1 MGNIELK
8 PVPKLSGA
16 QLEEVSEAIVDAF
29 DVGELTRILKFK
41 WGIILGNYIDLR
53 QGFYGVV
60 GDLIDWTERRGKTL
74 ELVALI
80 CTERPGNDTVQQV
93 GRALGISSADATQKY
108 DLTQKPPEKP
118 ALEALVARHSRFVD
132 YGQFLSRFRA
142 LGNRI
147 CRVETLH
154 MLGTGFLVGPDR
166 VLTNFHVIEAA
177 EKSNTIA
184 QTVCQFDYHEDG
196 DAAAGGR
203 APRVPTVCRLASGQP
218 LAKSPYSESDTSGQ
232 GEPTADEVSRSSG
245 RSLRSMTLQS
255 CRNTQKAAGWKSRGE
270 AC

>member
-108 DLTQKPPEKP
+108 DLTQKPLEKP

-147 CRVETLH
+147 CRVETPQ
-154 MLGTGFLVGPDR
+154 ML
-166 VLTNFHVIEAA
+166 
-177 EKSNTIA
+177 
-184 QTVCQFDYHEDG
+184 
-196 DAAAGGR
+196 
-203 APRVPTVCRLASGQP
+203 
-218 LAKSPYSESDTSGQ
+218 
-232 GEPTADEVSRSSG
+232 
-245 RSLRSMTLQS
+245 
-255 CRNTQKAAGWKSRGE
+255 
-270 AC
+270 